1 MHRSEDIKDPI
12 EVYFD
17 NQIGIVEVIA
27 KKPINKKKKPTTVAD
42 APKDIW
48 SK

>member
-17 NQIGIVEVIA
+17 NQIGIIEVTTEDTA
-27 KKPINKKKKPTTVAD
+27 PKKKNL
-42 APKDIW
+42 PK
-48 SK
+48 